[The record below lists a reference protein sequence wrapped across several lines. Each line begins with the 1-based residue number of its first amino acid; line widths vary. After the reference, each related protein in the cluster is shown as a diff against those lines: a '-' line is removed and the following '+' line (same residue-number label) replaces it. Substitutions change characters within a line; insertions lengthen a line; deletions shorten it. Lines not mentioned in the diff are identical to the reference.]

1 MDKISTEAL
10 TLPDKNAISHM
21 SNTQLIGQTSAETS
35 AKEFETAFIAQM
47 LQYSGLADALTSS
60 GGEDMQSFSQF
71 YLEALAKKIS
81 DNGGLGIAEKI
92 YTHIKNKEGSHDELG
107 RL

>member
-1 MDKISTEAL
+1 MSEIFNIPSAQLDAQTHAHTKPVNQDKA
-10 TLPDKNAISHM
+10 A
-21 SNTQLIGQTSAETS
+21 TSAR
-35 AKEFETAFIAQM
+35 EFETAFIAQM

-71 YLEALAKKIS
+71 YLEALAQKIS
-81 DNGGLGIAEKI
+81 ENGGFGIAEKI
-92 YTHIKNKEGSHDELG
+92 YAHIKNKEDNHDELG